1 MNRLT
6 LILTRPSPDGHHLP
20 FSIFVRATA
29 ACALI
34 ALSAAMAL
42 HGTPARA
49 QSASTAATSAA
60 VAPDAFI
67 LELSTEVLN
76 TVKADTVRIDQ
87 VVEGM
92 RADVSELKV
101 SQAQLAS
108 DLRNHMNSE
117 ERRDAAIVDAIN
129 ELRQQL

>member
-1 MNRLT
+1 MDVLAHPLT
-6 LILTRPSPDGHHLP
+6 LLLVGFLLTQLVSLGALW
-20 FSIFVRATA
+20 VRMY
-29 ACALI
+29 
-34 ALSAAMAL
+34 S
-42 HGTPARA
+42 R
-49 QSASTAATSAA
+49 
-60 VAPDAFI
+60 
-67 LELSTEVLN
+67 LN

-129 ELRQQL
+129 DLRKRL

>member
-1 MNRLT
+1 
-6 LILTRPSPDGHHLP
+6 
-20 FSIFVRATA
+20 
-29 ACALI
+29 
-34 ALSAAMAL
+34 
-42 HGTPARA
+42 
-49 QSASTAATSAA
+49 
-60 VAPDAFI
+60 
-67 LELSTEVLN
+67 
-76 TVKADTVRIDQ
+76 

>member
-1 MNRLT
+1 MYSR
-6 LILTRPSPDGHHLP
+6 
-20 FSIFVRATA
+20 
-29 ACALI
+29 
-34 ALSAAMAL
+34 
-42 HGTPARA
+42 
-49 QSASTAATSAA
+49 
-60 VAPDAFI
+60 
-67 LELSTEVLN
+67 LN